1 MPDFVPNSTVILLS
15 NVPLDNTY
23 QNTLTFASSIAQQGY
38 FQSKA
43 ISGMT
48 FSGLTYQRTD
58 RALRAEVNVE
68 QLWNC
73 NYLMFQNTNFGSKWF
88 YAFVTNVEFR
98 GQNVTYVYFEID
110 VMQTWAFDYSL
121 KPCFVEREHVND
133 DTIGLHTV
141 PENLETGPY
150 ITTTESNFLVEGLDI
165 YIYLSEDGAVDPI
178 KIEGDIGEYTVGV
191 SIGEE
196 LPPIPNLNPPE
207 IIGGFPVPC
216 YWARLGTLGDF
227 SVARVRAILDTLA
240 RRGKSNAAI
249 AIFTVPSN
257 MVSTGASPANYDFT
271 GAARTL
277 SFTPKNN
284 KLYTYPY
291 CCLDVICQGQSDTL
305 RYELFNGAPLF
316 KCRSGFGPNMKVV
329 AWPQGYEGKDN
340 AVAHSVSL
348 GGWPTLAGIQ
358 NNYQNWLAQNSAA
371 LKVGMITDLAN
382 YALGVIPQT
391 TSTVG
396 NAMTGNVKG
405 LANDFANAGT
415 STVNYLSGVMQN
427 LLNYKRQSA
436 VPDSLIGNAD
446 AADIESII
454 GTAGFYTSCRTVTPE
469 YGKIIDDFFSMFGY
483 KVNAVKVPNIS
494 GRESWNY
501 VKTVSANIVGSI
513 PFNTI
518 SQIKT
523 IFDKGITF
531 WHGDYVGDYTRSN
544 NIVTSN

>member
-133 DTIGLHTV
+133 DAIGLHTL
-141 PENLETGPY
+141 PENLELGPY
-150 ITTTESNFLVEGLDI
+150 VTTAITSVTAGSIENYALV
-165 YIYLSEDGAVDPI
+165 SEVVD
-178 KIEGDIGEYTVGV
+178 EAGV
-191 SIGEE
+191 S
-196 LPPIPNLNPPE
+196 
-207 IIGGFPVPC
+207 
-216 YWARLGTLGDF
+216 W
-227 SVARVRAILDTLA
+227 
-240 RRGKSNAAI
+240 
-249 AIFTVPSN
+249 
-257 MVSTGASPANYDFT
+257 VSTGEVNGMIMGAYWAPLNAINVYGILDAYGEAGKLDAIVGIYGYAQPFFSWSPFSPLVQSFS

-277 SFTPKNN
+277 TYTPKNN

-291 CCLDVICQGQSDTL
+291 CVCTFICNGQAEEL
-305 RYELFNGAPLF
+305 RYENF
-316 KCRSGFGPNMKVV
+316 SGGPTFEYVCSSFVN
-329 AWPQGYEGKDN
+329 PQVTGYPTNYEGETK
-340 AVAHSVSL
+340 AVEL
-348 GGWPTLAGIQ
+348 TLSFSNVMISPFVK
-358 NNYQNWLAQNSAA
+358 NSFQNWLAQNKST
-371 LKVGMITDLAN
+371 LQTETMIDSISL
-382 YALGVIPQT
+382 LGA
-391 TSTVG
+391 SL
-396 NAMTGNVKG
+396 NAMPSVVTGNFGAV
-405 LANDFANAGT
+405 
-415 STVNYLSGVMQN
+415 
-427 LLNYKRQSA
+427 QSA
-436 VPDSLIGNAD
+436 VNQGISVLENTAMRMAKIEDKKAIPNTLGGSLYGGDSLILSGA
-446 AADIESII
+446 
-454 GTAGFYTSCRTVTPE
+454 AGFYSYCRAIKPE
-469 YGKIIDDFFSMFGY
+469 YAKMIDDYFSMFGY
-483 KVNAVKVPNIS
+483 KVNAVKVPNIT

-501 VKTVSANIVGSI
+501 VKTVSANIVGAI

-518 SQIKT
+518 SQIKG

-544 NIVTSN
+544 NIVTTN